1 MDKVLQIIEKLRY
14 IGFLNPIKKTIFA
27 EQIFIKNMAT
37 YKKKGY
43 KPKDK
48 KEQQALDM
56 QSTTAEVFNT
66 LDDTASK
73 SEQWIEKNSKP
84 LFYGL
89 VVVIALILGL
99 LGYNK
104 YIVEPQ
110 EEAASNELSFPRK
123 HFNDADLAA
132 GSDIDSLLQLGLDG
146 ADNKYGFLD
155 ISTQYSGTKA
165 ANISNYYA
173 GISYLKLKEYQKAI
187 EYLSK
192 FSSDDEIL
200 GPTALGAIGDAFAD
214 IDQAED
220 ALEYYEKAA
229 YNKDNEFTTP
239 LFLFKAGRTAMD
251 LGQFSKAEK
260 IFTQIKENYSTTD
273 SGKDIDKYIYS
284 AKYAQ

>member
-1 MDKVLQIIEKLRY
+1 
-14 IGFLNPIKKTIFA
+14 
-27 EQIFIKNMAT
+27 MAT
-37 YKKKGY
+37 YKKKGF
-43 KPKDK
+43 KPKDNK
-48 KEQQALDM
+48 SQQSIDM

-89 VVVIALILGL
+89 VIVIVLILGF

-104 YIVEPQ
+104 YVIEPQ
-110 EEAASNELSFPRK
+110 ETAASNELSFPRK
-123 HFNDADLAA
+123 HFNEANTAA

-146 ADNKYGFLD
+146 VDNKFGFLD
-155 ISTQYSGTKA
+155 ISTQYNGTKA
-165 ANISNYYA
+165 ANIANYYA
-173 GISYLKLKEYQKAI
+173 GVSYLKMKEYQKAI

-192 FSSDDEIL
+192 FNSDDELL

-220 ALEYYEKAA
+220 ALDYYEKAA
-229 YNKDNEFTTP
+229 NKKDNEFTTP

-260 IFTQIKENYSTTD
+260 MFAKIKENYPSTD

>member
-1 MDKVLQIIEKLRY
+1 
-14 IGFLNPIKKTIFA
+14 
-27 EQIFIKNMAT
+27 MAT
-37 YKKKGY
+37 YKKKGF
-43 KPKDK
+43 KPKDNK
-48 KEQQALDM
+48 SQQSIDM

-89 VVVIALILGL
+89 VIVIVLILGF

-104 YIVEPQ
+104 YVIEPQ
-110 EEAASNELSFPRK
+110 ETAASNELSFPRK
-123 HFNDADLAA
+123 HFNEANTAA

-146 ADNKYGFLD
+146 VDNKFGFLD
-155 ISTQYSGTKA
+155 ISTEYNGTKA
-165 ANISNYYA
+165 ANIANYYA
-173 GISYLKLKEYQKAI
+173 GVSYLKMKEYQKAI

-192 FSSDDEIL
+192 FNSDDELL

-220 ALEYYEKAA
+220 ALDYYEKAA
-229 YNKDNEFTTP
+229 NKKDNEFTTP

-260 IFTQIKENYSTTD
+260 MFAKIKENYPSTD
-273 SGKDIDKYIYS
+273 SGKDIDKYINS

>member
-1 MDKVLQIIEKLRY
+1 
-14 IGFLNPIKKTIFA
+14 
-27 EQIFIKNMAT
+27 MAT
-37 YKKKGY
+37 YKKKGF
-43 KPKDK
+43 KPKDNK
-48 KEQQALDM
+48 SQQSIDM

-89 VVVIALILGL
+89 VIVIVLILGF

-104 YIVEPQ
+104 YVIEPQ
-110 EEAASNELSFPRK
+110 ETAASNELSFPRK
-123 HFNDADLAA
+123 HFNEANTAA

-146 ADNKYGFLD
+146 VDNKFGFLD
-155 ISTQYSGTKA
+155 ISAQYNGTKA
-165 ANISNYYA
+165 ANIANYYA
-173 GISYLKLKEYQKAI
+173 GVSYLKMKEYQKAI

-192 FSSDDEIL
+192 FNSDDELL

-220 ALEYYEKAA
+220 ALDYYEKAA
-229 YNKDNEFTTP
+229 NKKDNEFTTP

-260 IFTQIKENYSTTD
+260 MFAKIKENYPSTD
-273 SGKDIDKYIYS
+273 SGKDIDKYINS